1 MLNLIL
7 KGSKFLEIMKSL
19 ENTLILKK
27 GKSIFKQ
34 ESLLQS
40 QKETQLTINVKKRG
54 LQKQWED
61 IRLSTKVRT

>member
-61 IRLSTKVRT
+61 IRHSTKVRT